1 MPYSSVKVSLLL
13 FVGLFTSYSYA
24 EEEIAAGD
32 RAVQVEMLAAG
43 YGALNYPAPEPGS
56 YRLPAF
62 GNAKDAKV
70 LNVHG
75 EYVNYHDLFKGK
87 YTFLSFIYTSCTDVN
102 GCPLSNLVFN
112 RIQNEGAKIP
122 EVLDKLQLINMSFD
136 PKIDT
141 PERLLAISGEAQ
153 GMHQMPDGSMM
164 LDSQMDHSAHQGHD
178 MSATKKEEIKLSYL
192 TADSVESLLPII
204 SDYDQTIQNQVNE
217 DGSQSENFS
226 HILRVYLIDP
236 ELKIR
241 NIYSV
246 SFLHPDIL
254 LNDVMT
260 LMIEDGI
267 MEAKEGVSLVDH
279 STKDMGIRLGASDSK
294 EGYDTDQYETN
305 SRSITARKGIK
316 SDLIR
321 VVKTPPLGL
330 PKIPVPNDNPITIE
344 KIELGKKLFF
354 DRRLSL
360 NDTFSCAMCHMAE
373 QGYTSNE
380 LEKAVGF
387 EGRSNRRNAP
397 TLYNTAYLER
407 LFLDGRETSLENQVW
422 HPLVAE
428 NKMAMTS
435 IGQAIEKIRGI
446 PDYKGLFEAAFNGQQ
461 AGLMTIGQA
470 IASYERVLV
479 SGNSPFD
486 RWYYAK
492 EDDAISKEAK
502 RGFDLFTGK
511 ANCVACHSVGEK
523 TALFTDNKLHNTG
536 LGFIVAMGK
545 DPETER
551 MLIAPG
557 IYVDVKSSLKKTYG
571 KAPQGD
577 TGYYEVTQ
585 NPDDRWKYRTSSLR
599 NIALTA
605 PYMHDGS
612 MQDLESVI
620 SYYNEGGF
628 LDNGSG
634 FPNVTQ
640 SPIIKPLG
648 LSEVESSDLLA
659 FLNTLTGDN
668 IEEIIS
674 DAFAT
679 PVGDT
684 NYDH

>member
-1 MPYSSVKVSLLL
+1 
-13 FVGLFTSYSYA
+13 
-24 EEEIAAGD
+24 
-32 RAVQVEMLAAG
+32 
-43 YGALNYPAPEPGS
+43 
-56 YRLPAF
+56 
-62 GNAKDAKV
+62 
-70 LNVHG
+70 
-75 EYVNYHDLFKGK
+75 
-87 YTFLSFIYTSCTDVN
+87 
-102 GCPLSNLVFN
+102 
-112 RIQNEGAKIP
+112 
-122 EVLDKLQLINMSFD
+122 
-136 PKIDT
+136 
-141 PERLLAISGEAQ
+141 
-153 GMHQMPDGSMM
+153 
-164 LDSQMDHSAHQGHD
+164 
-178 MSATKKEEIKLSYL
+178 
-192 TADSVESLLPII
+192 
-204 SDYDQTIQNQVNE
+204 
-217 DGSQSENFS
+217 
-226 HILRVYLIDP
+226 
-236 ELKIR
+236 
-241 NIYSV
+241 
-246 SFLHPDIL
+246 
-254 LNDVMT
+254 
-260 LMIEDGI
+260 
-267 MEAKEGVSLVDH
+267 
-279 STKDMGIRLGASDSK
+279 
-294 EGYDTDQYETN
+294 
-305 SRSITARKGIK
+305 
-316 SDLIR
+316 
-321 VVKTPPLGL
+321 
-330 PKIPVPNDNPITIE
+330 
-344 KIELGKKLFF
+344 
-354 DRRLSL
+354 
-360 NDTFSCAMCHMAE
+360 MAE

-461 AGLMTIGQA
+461 ADLMTIGQA

-492 EDDAISKEAK
+492 EDKAISQEAK

-523 TALFTDNKLHNTG
+523 TALFTDNSLHNTG

-557 IYVDVKSSLKKTYG
+557 IYVDVKSSIKKNYG

-585 NPDDRWKYRTSSLR
+585 DPDDRWKYRTSSLR

-612 MQDLESVI
+612 MSDLESVI
-620 SYYNEGGF
+620 SYYNKGGF

-640 SPIIKPLG
+640 SPLIKPLG

-668 IEEIIS
+668 IEEVIS

-684 NYDH
+684 NYDD

>member
-1 MPYSSVKVSLLL
+1 MTYSGIKVSLFL
-13 FVGLFTSYSYA
+13 FLGLFTGYSVAA
-24 EEEIAAGD
+24 EDIAAGD
-32 RAVQVEMLAAG
+32 REVQVELLAPG
-43 YGALNYPAPEPGS
+43 YGALNYPAPKPGS
-56 YRLPAF
+56 YNLPAF
-62 GNAKDAKV
+62 GHAKDAKV

-75 EYVNYHDLFKGK
+75 DYVNYHDLFKGK

-102 GCPLSNLVFN
+102 GCPLSHLVFN

-122 EVLDKLQLINMSFD
+122 QLADKLQLVSMSFD
-136 PKIDT
+136 PENDT
-141 PERLLAISGEAQ
+141 PEALLAISGE
-153 GMHQMPDGSMM
+153 
-164 LDSQMDHSAHQGHD
+164 DHSMHEGHD
-178 MSATKKEEIKLSYL
+178 MSAMQQDEIKLTYL
-192 TADSVESLLPII
+192 TADSVESLMPILD
-204 SDYDQTIQNQVNE
+204 DYNQSIQNQIND
-217 DGSQSENFS
+217 DGTQSENFS

-254 LNDVMT
+254 LNDVKT
-260 LMIEDGI
+260 LMIQDGI
-267 MEAKEGVSLVDH
+267 MEAEEGVSILEYAPDDTGV
-279 STKDMGIRLGASDSK
+279 RAGASDSK
-294 EGYDTDQYETN
+294 AGYHSDDYQTN
-305 SRSITARKGIK
+305 SRAITARKGTK

-321 VVKTPPLGL
+321 VIDTPPLGL
-330 PKIPVPNDNPITIE
+330 PKVPVPTDNPVTTE

-360 NDTFSCAMCHMAE
+360 NDTFSCAMCHIAE
-373 QGYTSNE
+373 QGYSNNE
-380 LEKAVGF
+380 LQKAVGF

-397 TLYNTAYLER
+397 TIYNTAYLER
-407 LFLDGRETSLENQVW
+407 LFLDGRETSLENQAW
-422 HPLVAE
+422 EPLVGH

-435 IGQAIEKIRGI
+435 IGQAIEKIRGTA
-446 PDYKGLFEAAFNGQQ
+446 DYEGLFEAAFDGQQ
-461 AGLMTIGQA
+461 ADIMTIGQA
-470 IASYERVLV
+470 LASYERVLV

-486 RWYYAK
+486 RWHFAK
-492 EDDAISKEAK
+492 EDNAVSEQAK
-502 RGFDLFTGK
+502 RGFELFTGK

-536 LGFIVAMGK
+536 LGFIVAMGQ

-557 IYVDVKSSLKKTYG
+557 IYIDVKASLKKGFG
-571 KAPQGD
+571 KTPEGD

-585 NPDDRWKYRTSSLR
+585 DPHDRWKYRTSSLR

-612 MQDLESVI
+612 MLDLESVI

-628 LDNGSG
+628 LDNGNG

-648 LSEVESSDLLA
+648 LTQDESNDLVA
-659 FLNTLTGDN
+659 FLKTLTGDN
-668 IEEIIS
+668 IEEVIS

-684 NYDH
+684 NHDH